1 MSGSSYSTLYNLAE
15 DQMGYVTTAQGRGVG
30 VSAEAMVMME
40 RRGTLERVS
49 RGVYRLVDFPTV
61 AHAQYMQATLWPAGI
76 RGVLSHETALS
87 LHQLSDVAPAKV
99 HIAVPIGFRVQRE
112 IPGYLVVHHE
122 DLPSED
128 VSRLEGMPI
137 TTPARTIRD
146 CNAAHLGPA
155 LIRQAIDEA
164 RRSGMLDAATVAA
177 LDAALR
183 TGDGGVEAVALRRV
197 PK

>member
-1 MSGSSYSTLYNLAE
+1 M
-15 DQMGYVTTAQGRGVG
+15 
-30 VSAEAMVMME
+30 
-40 RRGTLERVS
+40 
-49 RGVYRLVDFPTV
+49 
-61 AHAQYMQATLWPAGI
+61 
-76 RGVLSHETALS
+76 
-87 LHQLSDVAPAKV
+87 
-99 HIAVPIGFRVQRE
+99 
-112 IPGYLVVHHE
+112 HHE